1 MREVNTD
8 SLKPKGSVKN
18 QQVTGA
24 LRKCKQGK
32 EVLAPALLV
41 IFRLT

>member
-8 SLKPKGSVKN
+8 SLKPKGSVKS
-18 QQVTGA
+18 QQVAGA

-41 IFRLT
+41 IFRLM